1 MPTSKQCRLALT
13 LALIIGCG
21 GPGSAP
27 PVTPAS
33 SPSPLTANP
42 ASTPRSAYG
51 PTSDADDLTHPTAAD
66 SALLAADTAAELKV
80 AADSAADE
88 AVLEELAEAR
98 PEGDEAEEKT
108 GDARPEAVV
117 PGGAEE
123 LADAVTW
130 DIDVETFNSHARV
143 QYYLDFFRGRGRE
156 RMAIWLT
163 RLPRYE
169 VMIRERLQ
177 RESLP
182 GDLVYLALIESG
194 FSNTATSRAKAVG
207 MWQFMKATGKGYGL
221 RVDSWVDERRDPFRA
236 TDAAVR
242 HLRDLNRR
250 FNSLYLAAAAYNA
263 GSGKVSRGLRRLPD
277 DESDSANSDAT
288 FFRLYD
294 TKLLRR
300 ETKDY
305 VPKLIAAALI
315 AKQPNRYGFR
325 MGTAQP
331 AAYDSIIVPDMT
343 GLDVLARLADTTV
356 AAIRELNPQ
365 YLRLATPPG
374 TRSIVRLPA
383 GHGPTTVAAYAELP
397 PRQRVTFVEHF
408 VARGETLS
416 GIALRYRVSQAMLA
430 ASNPKV
436 QSRRIR
442 VGQRIVV
449 PTGGALS
456 TRVARRMAEPVVAAG
471 TSTRTFH
478 RVKRGETI
486 SEIADEYGVTQRELM
501 TWNGLDSRGRIRI
514 GQRIRVLSPD
524 GRAAP
529 RVEPSPERAAGKT
542 HIVRRGETLRGLAK
556 RYGVSIQALREANG
570 LTERETLKTGIALR
584 IPG

>member
-1 MPTSKQCRLALT
+1 MSVFNQYRLYLILALT
-13 LALIIGCG
+13 GCG
-21 GPGSAP
+21 GRGTASTAM
-27 PVTPAS
+27 PAS
-33 SPSPLTANP
+33 SPSPLTGNAP
-42 ASTPRSAYG
+42 ASPRSAYG
-51 PTSDADDLTHPTAAD
+51 TGSDTGDPAQLPAD
-66 SALLAADTAAELKV
+66 SALLVADTVAELRV

-88 AVLEELAEAR
+88 AVLDELAEAH
-98 PEGDEAEEKT
+98 PVDEAGVKAS
-108 GDARPEAVV
+108 DVSADAVV
-117 PGGAEE
+117 PGEAEE
-123 LADAVTW
+123 LANAVTF
-130 DIDVETFNSHARV
+130 DIDVETFNSHDRV
-143 QYYLDFFRGRGRE
+143 RYYLDFFQGRGRE

-163 RLPRYE
+163 RMPRYE
-169 VMIRERLQ
+169 AMIRERLQ
-177 RESLP
+177 RENLP

-236 TDAAVR
+236 TDAAAR

-250 FNSLYLAAAAYNA
+250 FKSLYLAAAAYNA
-263 GSGKVSRGLRRLPD
+263 GSGKVSRGLVRLPD
-277 DESDSANSDAT
+277 DDSDSPNSDAT

-315 AKQPNRYGFR
+315 AKQPERYGFR
-325 MGTAQP
+325 LGTAEP

-383 GHGPTTVAAYAELP
+383 GHGSMTIAAYAKLP
-397 PRQRVTFVEHF
+397 ARQRVTFIEHF

-436 QSRRIR
+436 KSRSLRI
-442 VGQRIVV
+442 GQRIVV

-456 TRVARRMAEPVVAAG
+456 TKVARRMAEPVVAAG
-471 TSTRTFH
+471 TSTKAFH

-486 SEIADEYGVTQRELM
+486 SEIADEYGVTQRELRD
-501 TWNGLDSRGRIRI
+501 WNGLDLMARIRI
-514 GQRIRVLSPD
+514 GQRIRVSSPE
-524 GRAAP
+524 GRTAP
-529 RVEPSPERAAGKT
+529 RTEPSPQSTAAKT
-542 HIVRRGETLRGLAK
+542 HIVRRGDTLKGLAK

-570 LTERETLKTGIALR
+570 LAERETLRTGISLK